1 MQIDKIKKEEKRIG
15 HRAKQDGKGTENEG
29 KQTRDGETS
38 FDNNLF
44 SCLLK

>member
-1 MQIDKIKKEEKRIG
+1 MQIVKIKKEEDRVQG
-15 HRAKQDGKGTENEG
+15 KQDGKGTENEG